1 VHVSDG
7 EGDKLAVWRGIEEF
21 LAVTASGSF
30 TAAAEKLGVS
40 KSFVSKTI
48 TDLEDRFG
56 VQLIMRTTRRL
67 SLTAAGELFRD
78 RCLALRAD
86 LVDIESMMGEF
97 QSRPM
102 GRLRIALSDTF
113 GSDFM
118 SSLLAD
124 FSRQHP
130 GISVQVI
137 AYLREADLADDSFDV
152 VIRYG
157 TLPNSYLR
165 AKLFG
170 YLSYCLCA
178 SPKFVEEFGWP
189 SSPDDIR
196 RFNCLSDFSGKFHF
210 NDSVSVQAAGN
221 WQSNSGVALR
231 WAARRGLGLAHLPI
245 SVVRQDLN
253 DGSLLYLNE
262 DWTYHDKEV
271 RVVFPAGIIPSATR
285 AFIDYLTNRYNTQ
298 MIIRPWMSSGLN
310 PGNSNPAVD

>member
-1 VHVSDG
+1 MAG
-7 EGDKLAVWRGIEEF
+7 WRGIEEF
-21 LAVTASGSF
+21 LAVAASGSF

-48 TDLEDRFG
+48 SDLEDRFG
-56 VQLIMRTTRRL
+56 VQLIVRTTRRL
-67 SLTAAGELFRD
+67 SLTAAGELFQD

-86 LVDIESMMGEF
+86 LVDIERTMGEF

-118 SSLLAD
+118 SALLAD
-124 FSRQHP
+124 FSQRHP
-130 GISVQVI
+130 DISVQAI
-137 AYLREADLADDSFDV
+137 AYLREAELTEDSFDIA
-152 VIRYG
+152 IRYG
-157 TLPNSYLR
+157 TLPSSYMR

-178 SPKFVEEFGWP
+178 SPEFVEEYGWP

-196 RFNCLSDFSGKFHF
+196 RFNCLTDLSGQFHF
-210 NDSVSVQAAGN
+210 NDGVSVRAQGN
-221 WQSNSGVALR
+221 WNSNSGVALR

-262 DWTYHDKEV
+262 DWTFHDKEV

-285 AFIDYLTNRYNTQ
+285 AFIDYLTSRYNTQ
-298 MIIRPWMSSGLN
+298 IKIRPWMSSGLN
-310 PGNSNPAVD
+310 PGNFNPEVD